1 MLKRQNQTPDQTPVD
16 QSAPIATIINQKT
29 EVPISCDQCD
39 CDSHYS
45 IGHLKA
51 LPKLTCGFC
60 QDARVFTQ
68 LEMDVLESAL
78 QQMGFYLAG
87 AKA

>member
-1 MLKRQNQTPDQTPVD
+1 MLKRQNQTNDQTSVD
-16 QSAPIATIINQKT
+16 RSAPIATIINIQT

-39 CDSHYS
+39 CDTHYS

-51 LPKLTCGFC
+51 LPTLTCEFC
-60 QDARVFTQ
+60 QDARNFTQ
-68 LEMDVLESAL
+68 LEMNVLESAL